1 MRFLFSVVVSISFL
15 YACSSKKAGDEVLS
29 IEQMKEVIKQQEDS
43 LSLFQKQNKSVPRE
57 KQYTLIQSLLDF
69 YRTYP
74 KDKYAPVCLDKIQ
87 MSYSGLGVYEKAI
100 RFSDTL
106 INNYPNYINRPM
118 ILESQ
123 ASNFDIFY
131 EPRDTSKIRYY
142 YTLLLKE
149 NPTMNKD
156 KKQGIEMRLKHLNL
170 TFDEYIA
177 ALTSSV
183 HP

>member
-1 MRFLFSVVVSISFL
+1 
-15 YACSSKKAGDEVLS
+15 
-29 IEQMKEVIKQQEDS
+29 
-43 LSLFQKQNKSVPRE
+43 
-57 KQYTLIQSLLDF
+57 
-69 YRTYP
+69 
-74 KDKYAPVCLDKIQ
+74 
-87 MSYSGLGVYEKAI
+87 
-100 RFSDTL
+100 
-106 INNYPNYINRPM
+106 M